1 MSFYDLN
8 TEARIKLVN
17 KIKSDILKDLS
28 DKKENK
34 IIKYF
39 SDDDTYIRK
48 TAYQSIGRI
57 YFSEIKLQ
65 SRIIDLLE
73 GYLINKEPKIRQTAV
88 NTAGEIGMEDFESIE
103 HMMDKG
109 LTDEHHSVRNAV
121 IGSLKKISEKNPES
135 ALIWARQYL
144 HHPDKEIRREVC
156 HGIELRGRTHPQD
169 VLPLLKEL
177 QNDDTA
183 RVRNTLI
190 HVIGQIAYKKGCLEI
205 VIKELN
211 TWTNKAVVEK
221 SIKEIIDVHE
231 SYKNFAELT
240 QKEAKEYIKKH
251 FKNYEG
257 G

>member
-8 TEARIKLVN
+8 TETRAKLVN
-17 KIKSDILKDLS
+17 KIKSDILNNLS
-28 DKKENK
+28 DKKDNK

-48 TAYQSIGRI
+48 AAYQSISKI
-57 YFSEIKLQ
+57 YFSETILQ
-65 SRIIDLLE
+65 SRIISLLE
-73 GYLINKEPKIRQTAV
+73 GYLINKEPKVRQTSV
-88 NTAGEIGMEDFESIE
+88 NTAGEIGMKDFESIE
-103 HMMDKG
+103 HLMDKG

-121 IGSLKKISEKNPES
+121 IGSLKKTSEKNPEP
-135 ALIWARQYL
+135 ALKWASQYL

-177 QNDDTA
+177 QYDDTA

-190 HVIGQIAYKKGCLEI
+190 HVIGQIAYKKGCLAV
-205 VIKELN
+205 VINELN
-211 TWTNKAVVEK
+211 KWTNKAVVGK

-240 QKEAKEYIKKH
+240 KKEAVEYIKR
-251 FKNYEG
+251 NYKKLI
-257 G
+257 